1 MHLRILALLALYTLL
16 SACQN
21 TLPELSSLSQSSM
34 NGATGGKWG
43 RVTVGAGTVIG
54 VTGGPT
60 GYKVQSRASLNP
72 PSAVGTTT
80 NYKVK
85 GTIHFQ

>member
-1 MHLRILALLALYTLL
+1 MSLRVFVLALYALL

-21 TLPELSSLSQSSM
+21 TLPELSSLDQSST

-43 RVTVGAGTVIG
+43 RVTIGSGVVTG
-54 VTGGPT
+54 VTSGPMS
-60 GYKVQSRASLNP
+60 YKVQSRANLNP
-72 PSAVGTTT
+72 PSAIGTTT

-85 GTIHFQ
+85 GTIHF